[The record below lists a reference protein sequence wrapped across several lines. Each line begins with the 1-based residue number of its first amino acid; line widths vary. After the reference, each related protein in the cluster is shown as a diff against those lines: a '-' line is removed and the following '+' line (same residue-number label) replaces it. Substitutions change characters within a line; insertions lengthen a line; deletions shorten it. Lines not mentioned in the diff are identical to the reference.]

1 MKVPQHTFCM
11 EFNRGRILQVDTSRF
26 HTNIGV
32 RRASVLIQA
41 DEIMAVKKISKLRDN
56 GFAARVSAVRRFGF
70 LKQFLTGGTLK
81 TCFASSHQI
90 LWRSVVL
97 VQRYSNFSSEM

>member
-1 MKVPQHTFCM
+1 MKVPQHTFCI

-41 DEIMAVKKISKLRDN
+41 DEIMAVKKFQSSEITDLLHAYRP
-56 GFAARVSAVRRFGF
+56 SAVLDF
-70 LKQFLTGGTLK
+70 
-81 TCFASSHQI
+81 
-90 LWRSVVL
+90 
-97 VQRYSNFSSEM
+97 